1 MKRQILFFLILL
13 SNSRILFGQEL
24 APETKPLAFKFAPAA
39 LSFGKA
45 TLGVEYNFKYRSSVT
60 FYAGVPLEKKKQISF
75 NGNASDVH
83 SKAFSVMAGYR
94 RYLADKNMKGFYFE
108 PYVKYLK
115 HDANGLLNY
124 DINSSRLIFDSRS
137 SYQGVGVGAQLGLQ
151 LIISRSIVLDLFILG
166 PEANNGK
173 YSLTARDV
181 SNNPG
186 WSLAEKQQIENEIR
200 EVLNNIPLAGNKAVV
215 NVDMDN
221 KTVVTS
227 YTGFVP
233 GIRVGGSVGIRF

>member
-1 MKRQILFFLILL
+1 MKRQFLFSLILL
-13 SNSRILFGQEL
+13 SCSGILFGQEL

-45 TLGVEYNFKYRSSVT
+45 TLGVEYNIKYRSSVT
-60 FYAGVPLEKKKQISF
+60 FYAGVPLEKKKQVSF
-75 NGNASDVH
+75 SGNGSDVH

-94 RYLADKNMKGFYFE
+94 RYLSDKNMKGFYFE

-115 HDANGLLNY
+115 HDATGLLNY
-124 DINSSRLIFDSRS
+124 DANSSRLIFDSHS
-137 SYQGVGVGAQLGLQ
+137 KYQGLGVGAQFGLQ

-166 PEANNGK
+166 PEANNAK
-173 YSLTARDV
+173 YSFTAKDV

-200 EVLNNIPLAGNKAVV
+200 ELLNDIPLVGNKAEV

-221 KTVVTS
+221 RTVTTN
-227 YTGFVP
+227 YAGFVP
-233 GIRVGGSVGIRF
+233 GIRIGGSVGIRF